1 MPLFSTLRSAALS
14 SLTISE
20 AVRLGSQNI
29 ANAENPN
36 YHRHEVDFSTTDL
49 NTVRI
54 SRVRRVTAEGL
65 ERRYTRQISEA
76 AYRSTLQSYT
86 EEIKITAGLGGV
98 TSSSGELEAPILDLA
113 INRFES
119 SLRDLQASPESS
131 SAFNEFV
138 ASGRD
143 LVTQVQETSVSLQ
156 RLRYRIDDQINR
168 QTVELNRLTDRLRTL
183 NGQVASAYNTGQQE
197 GVLNQREEVIRE
209 IAERISVQVVEDARG
224 RKNLYLQNG
233 KILVYE
239 NIARELRFDRGTREL
254 SLDTDTNIIA
264 TGDEHNL
271 GNGSITALFDLVRD
285 GDSSISSTDEDIALI
300 AKYETQLEH
309 FSRTLIDSRSSSAT
323 LDEIATS
330 GGLNDT
336 YHNFRI
342 AQLRREGET
351 DANLLLLARRDLFSV
366 RDGTALAPV
375 MNVRNEI
382 EFSSYLIDGT
392 PDTYTI
398 RGTPD
403 RTVNINI
410 IDSLETT
417 EESQNILSAFNAVTR
432 QIPPALA
439 ANSIVTE
446 RVTAGTLAAAA
457 QLPTALQQENQSY
470 YGLVQGISVKL
481 SDVAVAYE
489 DRSVQQNGAKDDLQV
504 LLSNFVGVNIDE
516 EFLKINQL
524 QQTYAANARVINSVQ
539 QMLDDL
545 LRSV

>member
-65 ERRYTRQISEA
+65 ERRYTKQISEA
-76 AYRSTLQSYT
+76 AYRATLQSYT

-98 TSSSGELEAPILDLA
+98 TSASGEREAPILDLA
-113 INRFES
+113 LSRFES
-119 SLRDLQASPESS
+119 ALRDLQASPESS

-138 ASGRD
+138 TSGRD
-143 LVTQVQETSVSLQ
+143 FAIQIQETSLNLQ

-183 NGQVASAYNTGQQE
+183 NGQVARAYNTGQQE
-197 GVLNQREEVIRE
+197 GVLNQREEVLRE
-209 IAERISVQVVEDARG
+209 IAERISVQVVEDSRG

-233 KILVYE
+233 KSLVYE
-239 NIARELRFDRGTREL
+239 SVVHELRFDRGTREL
-254 SLDTDTNIIA
+254 SIDIDTNVIA
-264 TGDEHNL
+264 TRDGHNL
-271 GNGSITALFDLVRD
+271 GNGSITALFDLARD
-285 GDSSISSTDEDIALI
+285 GDSSISNADEDIALI
-300 AKYETQLEH
+300 AKYETQLEN
-309 FSRTLIDSRSSSAT
+309 FARTLIDSRSQSAT
-323 LDEIATS
+323 LDEIAQS
-330 GGLNDT
+330 GTLNDT

-351 DANLLLLARRDLFSV
+351 EANLLTLARRDLFSASSASTNNPV
-366 RDGTALAPV
+366 RSA
-375 MNVRNEI
+375 I
-382 EFSSYLIDGT
+382 EFSEYLINGT
-392 PDTYTI
+392 QDTYTI
-398 RGTPD
+398 AGTPD
-403 RTVNINI
+403 RIVDINI
-410 IDSLETT
+410 INSFETT
-417 EESQNILSAFNAVTR
+417 DESQNILSAFGAVTR
-432 QIPPALA
+432 QIPPVLA
-439 ANSIVTE
+439 ANSILRE
-446 RVTAGTLAAAA
+446 RITAGTLVATA
-457 QLPTALQQENQSY
+457 QLPSALQQENQSY
-470 YGLVQGISVKL
+470 YGLVQGISVRL
-481 SDVAVAYE
+481 SDAAIAYE
-489 DRSVQQNGAKDDLQV
+489 DRSVQQNGTKDDLQI

-524 QQTYAANARVINSVQ
+524 QQTYAANARVISSVQ